1 VEWILTPEFGFYPPE
16 KQLEYRVEMERLKLW
31 RYARV
36 IYDAGMHL
44 GHVSVDEAVD
54 LMSSDVMFAEPYAFL
69 QVQGSTH
76 SYARTGIPTWGYH
89 EFMALRDEYFTQM
102 YLMGRTG
109 TLKDF
114 HDRVLKI
121 GTLPY
126 ALLREALLHDIRQ

>member
-1 VEWILTPEFGFYPPE
+1 
-16 KQLEYRVEMERLKLW
+16 MERLKLW

-44 GHVSVDEAVD
+44 GYVTVDEAVD
-54 LMSSDVMFAEPYAFL
+54 LMTSDVMFAEPYSFL
-69 QVQGSTH
+69 QVQGATH
-76 SYARTGIPTWGYH
+76 GYGRTGVATWGYH
-89 EFMALRDEYFTQM
+89 EFMALRDEYFARM
-102 YLMGRTG
+102 YLKGLKG

-126 ALLREALLHDIRQ
+126 ALMREELLHDI